1 MVIDGRSALP
11 LATAGTQEFVL
22 KKKKKNAED
31 LCIRMVKKNKIKK
44 SVTLD
49 GLMTLGQLED
59 GRHTADFACCEDV
72 ELEQVKGTFSVD
84 IQRDGNV
91 YMTEEKKRIRNTPL
105 FREDNSSFSHGRNKR
120 YYYVFSMED
129 DRIEDL
135 AEELVRQANVIAQKI
150 SRELLG

>member
-1 MVIDGRSALP
+1 MS
-11 LATAGTQEFVL
+11 
-22 KKKKKNAED
+22 
-31 LCIRMVKKNKIKK
+31 KNKLKK

-49 GLMTLGQLED
+49 GLMTLGQLDD

-72 ELEQVKGTFSVD
+72 QLEQIKGTFSVQ

-91 YMTEEKKRIRNTPL
+91 YMTENKKRIRNSPI
-105 FREDNSSFSHGRNKR
+105 FREDNSSFSHGRNKK

-129 DRIEDL
+129 DRIDEL

-150 SRELLG
+150 MRELL

>member
-1 MVIDGRSALP
+1 MS
-11 LATAGTQEFVL
+11 
-22 KKKKKNAED
+22 
-31 LCIRMVKKNKIKK
+31 KNKLKK

-49 GLMTLGQLED
+49 GLMTLGQLDD

-72 ELEQVKGTFSVD
+72 QLEQVLGTFRVQ

-91 YMTEEKKRIRNTPL
+91 YMTENKKRIRNSPI

-120 YYYVFSMED
+120 YYYVFSIED

-150 SRELLG
+150 TRELLRGEKE

>member
-1 MVIDGRSALP
+1 MS
-11 LATAGTQEFVL
+11 
-22 KKKKKNAED
+22 
-31 LCIRMVKKNKIKK
+31 KNKLKK

-49 GLMTLGQLED
+49 GLMTLGQLDD

-72 ELEQVKGTFSVD
+72 ELEQIKGTFSVD

-120 YYYVFSMED
+120 YYYVFSIED

>member
-1 MVIDGRSALP
+1 MS
-11 LATAGTQEFVL
+11 
-22 KKKKKNAED
+22 
-31 LCIRMVKKNKIKK
+31 KNKLKK

-49 GLMTLGQLED
+49 GLMTLGQLDD

-72 ELEQVKGTFSVD
+72 ELEQVKGTFSVQ

-91 YMTEEKKRIRNTPL
+91 YMTENKKRIRNSPI

-129 DRIEDL
+129 DRIDEL
-135 AEELVRQANVIAQKI
+135 AVELVRQANVIAQKI
-150 SRELLG
+150 SMELLK